1 MNHQKWILLD
11 LDIVEKSCIKNS
23 ELFQVYLQKLL
34 GGVSVEKGQVL
45 IKEVFGEKTK
55 ITVLDFSDSDKKM
68 KINGSVEILFKGN

>member
-1 MNHQKWILLD
+1 MD

>member
-1 MNHQKWILLD
+1 MNHQNWILLD

>member
-1 MNHQKWILLD
+1 MD
-11 LDIVEKSCIKNS
+11 LDIIEKSCIKNS